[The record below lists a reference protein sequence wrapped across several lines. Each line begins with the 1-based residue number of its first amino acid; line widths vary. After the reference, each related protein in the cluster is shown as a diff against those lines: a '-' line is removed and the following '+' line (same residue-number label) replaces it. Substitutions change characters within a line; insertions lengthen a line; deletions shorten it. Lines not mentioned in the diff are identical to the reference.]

1 MGKRKL
7 VKIEPA
13 YSGKYIDYKGSTYQL
28 VQTETSSKYCEG
40 CAFYNRSVMI
50 NLYLTVDKDLYL
62 KKQNSN
68 E

>member
-40 CAFYNRSVMI
+40 CAFYNKKCD
-50 NLYLTVDKDLYL
+50 DKLVSYCR
-62 KKQNSN
+62 
-68 E
+68 

>member
-7 VKIEPA
+7 VKVEPA

-28 VQTETSSKYCEG
+28 VQTELLLSTVKDVLSII
-40 CAFYNRSVMI
+40 RSVTI
-50 NLYLTVDKDLYL
+50 SLYLIADKGLYL